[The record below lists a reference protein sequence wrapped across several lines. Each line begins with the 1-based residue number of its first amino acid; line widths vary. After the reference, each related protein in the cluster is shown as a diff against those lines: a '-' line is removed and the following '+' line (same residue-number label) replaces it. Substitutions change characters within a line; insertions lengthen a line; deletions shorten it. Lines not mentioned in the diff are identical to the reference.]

1 MESFGEALRRLRGD
15 LSIRGLARRANCSP
29 SYISALEF
37 GKNIPS
43 SAVVSALDAALGA
56 GGELIRLHDME
67 VGPTERREALGLI
80 GVVLGG
86 VSGALPAT
94 DGLERIRMLVER
106 RLGGPDLGFWEEV
119 AWEHAHGVGAHP
131 ATDGIGRLSA
141 DVLALETAL
150 THVKGNPP
158 AWARVRTRLL
168 YLLAYALGSAG
179 REHESRHWWAAARR
193 AAVAAGD
200 DMRAFVAA
208 QEAIQALYE
217 KRPLT
222 LVLSRAGQALADD
235 RPSVARARALG
246 ARAHAKVLLGDLAA
260 AYADL
265 DEQARVFDRLPSE
278 VTGDAASA
286 EGWPVTRL
294 LHSRSLVYT
303 LAGHPGAAAAQA
315 EAVAAYPPGAV
326 RPVAQIRMHEAMS
339 AIRGGEVVAGL
350 AHAERALTVAQS
362 AGYSHYVGQ
371 LATMVAD
378 QAPAGHEALHS
389 FRDRV
394 AGLRGGMS

>member
-43 SAVVSALDAALGA
+43 SQVVAAIDAALGA
-56 GGELIRLHDME
+56 GGELIELHDME

-80 GVVLGG
+80 GIVLGG
-86 VSGALPAT
+86 ASGALPAA

-106 RLGGPDLGFWEEV
+106 RLGGPDLAFWEEV
-119 AWEHAHGVGAHP
+119 AWEHSHGVGAHP

-150 THVKGNPP
+150 THVPGNPLP
-158 AWARVRTRLL
+158 WARVRTRLL
-168 YLLAYALGSAG
+168 YLLAYALAGAG

-193 AAVAAGD
+193 AAVSAGD
-200 DMRAFVAA
+200 DMRAFVSA

-217 KRPLT
+217 KRPLP
-222 LVLSRAGQALADD
+222 LVLSRAAEALAGD
-235 RPSVARARALG
+235 RPSLARARALG
-246 ARAHAKVLLGDLAA
+246 ARAHARALMGDLPA

-265 DEQARVFDRLPSE
+265 DEQARVFDRLPAE
-278 VTGDAASA
+278 VTGDAVSA

-294 LHSRSLVYT
+294 LHSRSLVFSLT
-303 LAGHPGAAAAQA
+303 GHPGAIRAQA
-315 EAVAAYPPGAV
+315 EAITAYPPGTV
-326 RPVAQIRMHEAMS
+326 RPVAQIRLHEAMS
-339 AIRGGEVVAGL
+339 IVRAGEVEAGL
-350 AHAERALTVAQS
+350 AHAEKALTVAQS
-362 AGYSHYVGQ
+362 AGYSCFVGQ

-378 QAPAGHEALHS
+378 QAPAGHEALLS

-394 AGLRGGMS
+394 AGLRGGIT

>member
-1 MESFGEALRRLRGD
+1 M
-15 LSIRGLARRANCSP
+15 
-29 SYISALEF
+29 
-37 GKNIPS
+37 
-43 SAVVSALDAALGA
+43 VSALDAALGA
-56 GGELIRLHDME
+56 DGELIRLHDVE

-80 GVVLGG
+80 GIVLGG
-86 VSGALPAT
+86 ASGALPAA

-106 RLGGPDLGFWEEV
+106 RLGGPDLAFWEEV

-150 THVKGNPP
+150 THVPGDLQP
-158 AWARVRTRLL
+158 WARVRTRLL

-193 AAVAAGD
+193 AAVSAGD

-222 LVLSRAGQALADD
+222 LVLSRADEALAGD
-235 RPSVARARALG
+235 RPSVAKARALG
-246 ARAHAKVLLGDLAA
+246 ARAHARVLLGDLPA

-265 DEQARVFDRLPSE
+265 EEQARVFDRLPDE
-278 VTGDAASA
+278 VTRDAVSA

-294 LHSRSLVYT
+294 LHSRSLVFT
-303 LAGHPGAAAAQA
+303 LAGHPGAARAQQ
-315 EAVAAYPPGAV
+315 EAIDAYPPGTV
-326 RPVAQIRMHEAMS
+326 RPVAQIRLHEAMS
-339 AIRGGEVVAGL
+339 IVRGGEVESGL
-350 AHAERALTVAQS
+350 AHADKALMAAQS
-362 AGYSHYVGQ
+362 VGYSCYVGQ

-394 AGLRGGMS
+394 AGLRGGIT